1 MYPSHHSLEHTGM
14 RSFRSLAIV
23 FLILYLLLTLSS
35 VALADCPGNRLANPS
50 FEEGKYKGEEVGT
63 SLSSWISVHWL
74 PWAVLG
80 DQQINR
86 EIEFFVVDSQVL
98 EEGPYRVHHGR
109 YAQKFFSGYSTHH
122 AGFYQRVPVTP
133 GSIVTFSIWVQI
145 ATGQEELRS
154 WGVPISDLK
163 APGNYRTWAGIDPYG
178 DTPAGFGAPPSP
190 NTVWSNPVID
200 HETRMVDSQ
209 GREYDGWVQ
218 LVVSTVAQ
226 RNHVTV
232 YTRGQPE
239 FPVKNNSSFWDS
251 ACLTVSAPPTATPAP
266 TSTPTNTPTASVTPA
281 PTATPEPS
289 PTLEPTKTPT
299 MTATVVPTMTPEPT
313 ATATATTSPSATTVP
328 PTATSV
334 PATAT
339 AAVPTATATLS
350 VDSEAPLAGGNRW
363 LYLALVAGGVALGAL
378 VGSRLLGRR

>member
-1 MYPSHHSLEHTGM
+1 M
-14 RSFRSLAIV
+14 RSFRPLAIV
-23 FLILYLLLTLSS
+23 FVILYLLLTLSS
-35 VALADCPGNRLANPS
+35 AALADCPGNLLANPS

-86 EIEFFVVDSQVL
+86 EIEFFVVDSQTL
-98 EEGPYRVHHGR
+98 EEGTYRVHHGR

-133 GSIVTFSIWVQI
+133 GAIVTFGIWVQI

-154 WGVPISDLK
+154 WGLPISDLK
-163 APGNYRTWAGIDPYG
+163 APGNYRAWAGIDPYG
-178 DTPAGFGAPPSP
+178 DTPSGFGAPPSP
-190 NTVWSNPVID
+190 NTVWSHPVID
-200 HETRMVDSQ
+200 RETRMIDNQ

-226 RNHVTV
+226 SNHVTV

-251 ACLTVSAPPTATPAP
+251 ACLVVSVPPTATPAP
-266 TSTPTNTPTASVTPA
+266 TNTPTNTPEATNTPVASPTPSA
-281 PTATPEPS
+281 TATVEPS
-289 PTLEPTKTPT
+289 PTPEPTNTPT
-299 MTATVVPTMTPEPT
+299 MTATVPPTVTPEPT
-313 ATATATTSPSATTVP
+313 ATAMATTVPSATPVP
-328 PTATSV
+328 PTATSA
-334 PATAT
+334 PPTAT
-339 AAVPTATATLS
+339 AAVPTATATLA
-350 VDSEAPLAGGNRW
+350 VASETPLAGSNNW
-363 LYLALVAGGVALGAL
+363 LLYLGLGAGGVALAAL
-378 VGSRLLGRR
+378 VGSRLLSKR